1 MLNSLAGS
9 GYFYDPTLR
18 EVTATFLPWLVKKVG
33 VKLDDYGKA
42 RSLVDSLIDVAQNK
56 ANGTRAR
63 KLLSIHD
70 EIDVERAEE
79 AQAQANALLKAQQ
92 QAEAEKVAAAEAVRV
107 AAEKAAKAAAG
118 DEGDEGDEVAPAV
131 ASAPS
136 TGVAQP
142 VATNPIVLSSFGRGA
157 SMNHDAAGSVSQA
170 TPQIDI
176 APFLPHTLRVE
187 IHHLDN
193 PGRRVAA
200 NFRVTVVANGHPAG
214 TTFVRGIKRH
224 EWMQTLTI
232 EGYQP
237 GHDVLFSVWLMEEEE
252 EANATLK
259 CSTIFEGNL
268 LGPETAAH
276 KWGAGSMVAR

>member
-1 MLNSLAGS
+1 
-9 GYFYDPTLR
+9 
-18 EVTATFLPWLVKKVG
+18 
-33 VKLDDYGKA
+33 
-42 RSLVDSLIDVAQNK
+42 
-56 ANGTRAR
+56 
-63 KLLSIHD
+63 
-70 EIDVERAEE
+70 
-79 AQAQANALLKAQQ
+79 
-92 QAEAEKVAAAEAVRV
+92 
-107 AAEKAAKAAAG
+107 
-118 DEGDEGDEVAPAV
+118 
-131 ASAPS
+131 
-136 TGVAQP
+136 
-142 VATNPIVLSSFGRGA
+142 
-157 SMNHDAAGSVSQA
+157 MNHDAAGSVSQA

-276 KWGAGSMVAR
+276 KWGPGPWSLGDQGDLWVAIGYLRPRPIPTPIHASEAHEPAAA

>member
-118 DEGDEGDEVAPAV
+118 DEGDEGDEGDDNEEGEGEGEGEKANKEDKEPEKEEVWELKRNLSIIRSAFEVNLLSPPHLHAPL
-131 ASAPS
+131 SHAPS
-136 TGVAQP
+136 
-142 VATNPIVLSSFGRGA
+142 SS
-157 SMNHDAAGSVSQA
+157 SH
-170 TPQIDI
+170 
-176 APFLPHTLRVE
+176 FLFEV
-187 IHHLDN
+187 
-193 PGRRVAA
+193 G
-200 NFRVTVVANGHPAG
+200 G
-214 TTFVRGIKRH
+214 TSLLCGCCSF
-224 EWMQTLTI
+224 
-232 EGYQP
+232 
-237 GHDVLFSVWLMEEEE
+237 LF
-252 EANATLK
+252 T
-259 CSTIFEGNL
+259 
-268 LGPETAAH
+268 
-276 KWGAGSMVAR
+276 